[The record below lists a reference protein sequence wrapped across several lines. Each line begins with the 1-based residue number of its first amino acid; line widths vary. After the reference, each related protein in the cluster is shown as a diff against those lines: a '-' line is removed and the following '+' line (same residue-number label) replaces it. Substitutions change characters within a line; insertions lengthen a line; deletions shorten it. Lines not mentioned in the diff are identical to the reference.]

1 MMARPLLSWPVYLLA
16 FFSFAMVVFL
26 LLFDWNWLR
35 QPIERIVAEQ
45 TGRRLEIHGDLRVHP
60 GWPNT
65 RIQVSEVTFAN
76 PAWAKKPLMF
86 AIKHLDAE
94 LAIAPLF
101 RRLVVLPSVR
111 LRQPI
116 VSLEES
122 KDGRKNWLLDRQQKD
137 TKSQIEIRRLVLGQG
152 HIEFESALRNVSL
165 QSDFFTRQIKSEKNS
180 ASEMI
185 VFDAAGHFKGL
196 PVKASGSGASLLTL
210 SDATLPYS
218 LNIKAELGHTRL
230 QATGTITRLLRWTAV
245 DLDLTLSGDS
255 LDQLYPLIGIA
266 LPRTPHYRTQ
276 GRLVRAAQKWQYEKF
291 TGQMGKSDIAGDLVV
306 KTGKKRPFLKGNLTM
321 QLLDLADLGTLAG
334 ADNRTQHQK
343 SAKQQGGILPTRPFR
358 SKRWNSVDADVR
370 IVAKHIQRAHGL
382 PIENLQTHI
391 QMQNAVLTLDPLKF
405 GVAGG
410 DLSGSLTLNGQRDPI
425 QADVR
430 LDASKIK
437 LNKLFPKIK
446 LTKTSIGQIHGDLNL
461 KGNGNAIDQM
471 LGRANGKVAFVVD
484 GGEISK
490 LMLETIGLHLW
501 EMLQLKI
508 TGDEVIKINCAIAD
522 FDVKQGVMRTN
533 AFVLDTQITT
543 ITGQGTIDLGQE
555 RLHLDLQPHT
565 KVFSP
570 LALRSPIYIRGNFAK
585 PEASVDKSKIALR
598 GAGAL
603 LLGAINPLLS
613 LIPLIDS
620 GPGKN
625 SECGRMIREAQSSS
639 R

>member
-1 MMARPLLSWPVYLLA
+1 MTRPFLSWPVYLLA
-16 FFSFAMVVFL
+16 FFALAMVVLL

-35 QPIERIVAEQ
+35 QPIERIVTEQ

-65 RIQVSEVTFAN
+65 HIQVSDVTFAN

-86 AIKHLDAE
+86 AIKQVDAE

-101 RRLVVLPSVR
+101 RRLVVLPLVR

-137 TKSQIEIRRLVLGQG
+137 TKSQIEIRRLVLDQG
-152 HIEFESALRNVSL
+152 HLEYESTLRNASL
-165 QSDFFTRQIKSEKNS
+165 QSDFFTRRIKSEKKS
-180 ASEMI
+180 PSEMI
-185 VFDAAGHFKGL
+185 VFNARGRFKGL

-230 QATGTITRLLRWTAV
+230 QAAGTVTRLLHWTAA

-255 LDQLYPLIGIA
+255 LDQLYSLIGIA
-266 LPRTPHYRTQ
+266 LPRTPPYRTQ
-276 GRLVRAAQKWQYEKF
+276 GRLMRTAKRWHYEKF
-291 TGQMGKSDIAGDLVV
+291 TGQMGKSDIAGNLEV
-306 KTGKKRPFLKGNLTM
+306 KTGQKRPFLKGDLTM

-334 ADNRTQHQK
+334 TENRTQNQG
-343 SAKQQGGILPTRPFR
+343 SATRKGGVLPTRPFR
-358 SKRWNSVDADVR
+358 TERWNSVDADVR
-370 IVAKHIQRAHGL
+370 IVAKHIQRAQGL

-391 QMQNAVLTLDPLKF
+391 KMQNAVLKLDPLKF

-410 DLSGSLTLNGQRDPI
+410 DLSGALTLNGQRDPI
-425 QADVR
+425 HADIH
-430 LDASKIK
+430 LGASKIK
-437 LNKLFPKIK
+437 LNKLFPNIQ
-446 LTKTSIGQIHGDLNL
+446 LTKTSIGQIHGDLKL
-461 KGNGNAIDQM
+461 TGNGNAMDQM

-522 FDVKQGVMRTN
+522 FNVKQGIMRTN

-585 PEASVDKSKIALR
+585 PEASVDKAKIALR

-625 SECGRMIREAQSSS
+625 SECGRMIREAQSLS